1 MEVLGKSIAQTPI
14 KFELLIS
21 SKILSSSAYP
31 FLQSIFNQTLKEK
44 ITQREKSHREISRCA
59 HKYEKKEEEKT
70 PNIFHIAKAEILV
83 TEKLSC
89 WF

>member
-44 ITQREKSHREISRCA
+44 ITQREKRVIVKLVDVHINTR
-59 HKYEKKEEEKT
+59 KKKKKRRQT
-70 PNIFHIAKAEILV
+70 FFI
-83 TEKLSC
+83 
-89 WF
+89 